1 MRRGGGATCRPFVV
15 PGLALSCR
23 RCSIRRRAAPALP
36 LPAFAG
42 AAAAQAPAIRLF
54 RVVSQRD
61 DIIIGVTA
69 ADPAAM
75 GEGPE
80 AERIGRTLASQG
92 QLGAWRYIV
101 GRAPDG
107 SARYATTA
115 RVSILRQETYRIEPY
130 GPALPVAPPPG

>member
-1 MRRGGGATCRPFVV
+1 MNRPSRRIILAV
-15 PGLALSCR
+15 PLLAL
-23 RCSIRRRAAPALP
+23 AG
-36 LPAFAG
+36 G
-42 AAAAQAPAIRLF
+42 AAAQAPAPAIRLF

-61 DIIIGVTA
+61 DIIIGLTPA
-69 ADPAAM
+69 ELAAM
-75 GEGPE
+75 GSGAE

-107 SARYATTA
+107 STRYATTA

-130 GPALPVAPPPG
+130 APALPVAPPPAG